1 MDSRHKY
8 SDLSEVKVYFPH
20 IKILQSWRSR
30 ASGEFCISKVMLL
43 IFISQPLGKKE
54 DKITLKDVCTQV
66 EHIAVSYNLICPELS
81 HMSITS
87 YRRLC
92 EIHFVYRESCVQ

>member
-1 MDSRHKY
+1 VIRGQWGNS
-8 SDLSEVKVYFPH
+8 V
-20 IKILQSWRSR
+20 
-30 ASGEFCISKVMLL
+30 ISKVMLL
-43 IFISQPLGKKE
+43 IFIFQSLGKKE
-54 DKITLKDVCTQV
+54 DKITLKDVCIQV

-92 EIHFVYRESCVQ
+92 EIHFVCRQSCVQ